1 MAVIAGGSSQPN
13 NPSAIAAAA
22 AFIFMFSLFFPTG
35 FLGLTFLYAAE
46 IAPLSHRSSITAI
59 STSSAWLFNF
69 VRDPETFA
77 PRSLSVL
84 IVSCLQ
90 VVAEITPVGFS
101 TIGYR
106 YPIVYACINLFLTFP
121 CKSAVL
127 LKVSFSAHKSLT
139 RGEGVY
145 FLFPETNGR
154 HLEEVDMI
162 FTQSK
167 SIFDTVAIA
176 RELPRG
182 RGARAISARD
192 ADKNQGE
199 LLDEKGE
206 GLEPVA
212 MHDGSV
218 VRSDT

>member
-1 MAVIAGGSSQPN
+1 MLI
-13 NPSAIAAAA
+13 
-22 AFIFMFSLFFPTG
+22 IFLF
-35 FLGLTFLYAAE
+35 
-46 IAPLSHRSSITAI
+46 
-59 STSSAWLFNF
+59 
-69 VRDPETFA
+69 
-77 PRSLSVL
+77 
-84 IVSCLQ
+84 Q

-121 CKSAVL
+121 CKSFVL
-127 LKVSFSAHKSLT
+127 LKKSCSTDWTLT
-139 RGEGVY
+139 CGKGVY

-182 RGARAISARD
+182 RGPRAPMSERD
-192 ADKNQGE
+192 ADINQGD
-199 LLDEKGE
+199 LLGEKGE
-206 GLEPVA
+206 GLEAVA
-212 MHDGSV
+212 MHDKEV